1 MLSARAV
8 GAVLSW
14 TFGGAITGF
23 LVLYG
28 SPALE
33 AKFMPVLEDQS
44 VDFDA
49 ADRTP
54 GRFCWTWRWRKVR
67 YAQPTSV
74 SWQIAV
80 EGTNVEF
87 PTIAERQR
95 DGHVIRNPQAAAV
108 GAGRNDLCVTIPAD
122 LDKVSGLTIRGQVS
136 YRMPHGLW
144 TVWQELPVIRIPPL
158 P

>member
-1 MLSARAV
+1 MLSARAA
-8 GAVLSW
+8 GAVTAW
-14 TFGGAITGF
+14 TIGGAVTCF
-23 LVLYG
+23 LVIFA

-33 AKFMPVLEDQS
+33 ARFHPVLVDQS
-44 VDFDA
+44 TEFDP

-54 GRFCWTWRWRKVR
+54 GRFCWTWKWRKVR

-95 DGHVIRNPQAAAV
+95 DGEIVRNPRAAAM
-108 GAGRNDLCVTIPAD
+108 GPGRNDLCVSVPSD
-122 LDKVSGLTIRGQVS
+122 LDKVSGLTIRGQVA

-144 TVWQELPVIRIPPL
+144 SVWQELPVIRIPPL
-158 P
+158 T

>member
-1 MLSARAV
+1 MMSARTA
-8 GAVLSW
+8 GGVLAW
-14 TFGGAITGF
+14 TIGGACATA
-23 LVLYG
+23 LYVFA

-33 AKFMPVLEDQS
+33 SKFAPVLVDQS
-44 VDFDA
+44 VEFDKD
-49 ADRTP
+49 DRTP
-54 GRFCWTWRWRKVR
+54 GRFCWVWKWRKVR
-67 YAQPTSV
+67 YAQPASV

-95 DGHVIRNPQAAAV
+95 DGQILRNPQAAAI

-122 LDKVSGLTIRGQVS
+122 LDKVSGLTIRGQVA